1 MKPVYA
7 DEDVKRARHEKKNST
22 VYNPQLKLTCTCT
35 TESGLYRRF
44 VKLNNIKYT
53 IRTLVKP
60 DFSGVTADEWDL
72 SRQTILEFDNFISR
86 VRKLDIGG
94 SSSNIQPASN
104 NIQRQLTSSPVP
116 VVSEEIE
123 DHSNQSSH
131 QLSTMRRMGKSVSGL
146 LNFEESLCTR
156 EIIPIE
162 RR

>member
-86 VRKLDIGG
+86 VRNSTLV
-94 SSSNIQPASN
+94 AA
-104 NIQRQLTSSPVP
+104 VP
-116 VVSEEIE
+116 IFNLHQTIFS
-123 DHSNQSSH
+123 DNLLQARYQSSA
-131 QLSTMRRMGKSVSGL
+131 RRLKTTQTKAVT
-146 LNFEESLCTR
+146 NFQR
-156 EIIPIE
+156 
-162 RR
+162 